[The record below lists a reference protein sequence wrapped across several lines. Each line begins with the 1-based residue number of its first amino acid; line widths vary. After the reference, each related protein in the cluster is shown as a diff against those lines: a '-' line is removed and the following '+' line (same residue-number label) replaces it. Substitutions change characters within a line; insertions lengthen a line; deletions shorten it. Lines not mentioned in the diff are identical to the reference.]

1 MIQKQQRKSLK
12 VQIGG
17 KNQNEKVVVMNNTKE
32 RKITIDFTND
42 KRKTLLKIGYIRIYL
57 ENKFNWL
64 QKKMFKFLLGIE
76 IESVDDSN
84 VKD

>member
-1 MIQKQQRKSLK
+1 
-12 VQIGG
+12 
-17 KNQNEKVVVMNNTKE
+17 MNNMGDLQE
-32 RKITIDFTND
+32 RQIIIDYTNG

-57 ENKFNWL
+57 ENKFNWV

-76 IESVDDSN
+76 IESVDDIN

>member
-1 MIQKQQRKSLK
+1 M
-12 VQIGG
+12 
-17 KNQNEKVVVMNNTKE
+17 VMSNTENLQE
-32 RKITIDFTND
+32 RKILIDFTNN

-84 VKD
+84 E